1 MTIDKVFGNSG
12 IGPLDR
18 TKNRVQAKKTDQAGA
33 PSGSDQVRFSD
44 TLQQANKAQ
53 SAGPSADVQRS
64 EKLQALKEQ
73 ISAGTYRPDTRK
85 VAASLLQFIAESK

>member
-1 MTIDKVFGNSG
+1 MTIDKVFGNNG

-18 TKNRVQAKKTDQAGA
+18 TKNRGQTKKAEQAGS
-33 PSGSDQVRFSD
+33 PTGSDQVRFSD
-44 TLQQANKAQ
+44 TLQQVKQTQKA
-53 SAGPSADVQRS
+53 SGSADVQRS

-85 VAASLLQFIAESK
+85 VAASLLKFVAESK

>member
-1 MTIDKVFGNSG
+1 MTIEKVFGNNG

-18 TKNRVQAKKTDQAGA
+18 TKNRGQVKKTEQTG
-33 PSGSDQVRFSD
+33 SSTGSDRVQFSE
-44 TLQQANKAQ
+44 TLQQAKQ
-53 SAGPSADVQRS
+53 TQTAGTNADVQRS

-85 VAASLLQFIAESK
+85 VAASLLKFLAES

>member
-1 MTIDKVFGNSG
+1 MTIDKVFGNNG

-18 TKNRVQAKKTDQAGA
+18 SKNRGQAKKTEQAGA
-33 PSGSDQVRFSD
+33 SSGNDRVQFSD
-44 TLQQANKAQ
+44 TLQQVKQAK
-53 SAGPSADVQRS
+53 SAGTSADVQRS

-85 VAASLLQFIAESK
+85 VATSLLKFMAESK

>member
-18 TKNRVQAKKTDQAGA
+18 TKTRGQAKKTEQAGSSA
-33 PSGSDQVRFSD
+33 GGDRVQFSD
-44 TLQQANKAQ
+44 TLQQVKQARN
-53 SAGPSADVQRS
+53 AGSNPDVQRS

-85 VAASLLQFIAESK
+85 VAASLLQFMAENK

>member
-18 TKNRVQAKKTDQAGA
+18 TKNRGQAKKTEQAGSSA
-33 PSGSDQVRFSD
+33 GNDRVQFSD
-44 TLQQANKAQ
+44 TLQQVKQAK
-53 SAGPSADVQRS
+53 SAGSSADVQRS

-73 ISAGTYRPDTRK
+73 IADGTYRPDSRK
-85 VAASLLQFIAESK
+85 VAASLLQFLTESK

>member
-18 TKNRVQAKKTDQAGA
+18 TKNLGQGKKAGQSGSSTGSDRVQ
-33 PSGSDQVRFSD
+33 FSD
-44 TLQQANKAQ
+44 TLQQVKQAKTA
-53 SAGPSADVQRS
+53 SASSDVQRS

-85 VAASLLQFIAESK
+85 VAASLLQFLAES